1 MDAGWI
7 SLLTVTRLDRVIV
20 NHKFHEAQRTLEDI
34 LSGYRSGMSEDF
46 SQRDLIAIENW
57 AREKTEYSL
66 DAGTQRSQHKL
77 CYCIYRSSLR
87 CQPKGNNFFEHG
99 H

>member
-66 DAGTQRSQHKL
+66 DTAKVCQTDGP
-77 CYCIYRSSLR
+77 SLVTVMAKYSNTPR
-87 CQPKGNNFFEHG
+87 LFQK
-99 H
+99 

>member
-7 SLLTVTRLDRVIV
+7 SLLTVARLDQIIV

-34 LSGYRSGMSEDF
+34 LSGYRSGMSEDLN
-46 SQRDLIAIENW
+46 QRDLIAIENW

-66 DAGTQRSQHKL
+66 DTTKVCQTDGP
-77 CYCIYRSSLR
+77 SLVKVITKYSNTPHLF
-87 CQPKGNNFFEHG
+87 QK
-99 H
+99 